1 MLAMERITACNGMN
15 PTAPTASKRKRVP
28 LASVATLLIATSL
41 LGQVLGFLRTKLV
54 NANFPAT
61 GPNSTDAYFAAFN
74 IPDFFFFTIAAGALG
89 VAFIPVLSDRLQRGD
104 RKGVNELTSS
114 LLNLLA
120 LIMLAVGVIIFVFA
134 EPIIKHFVTPPEVH
148 NAVLILRLI
157 AFNPLLF
164 TISGIMTSL
173 QQSLGRFFF
182 YAMGPLF
189 YNACIIVAA
198 MVFSTNS
205 GNAGGPGHIGLVG
218 LGYGALAGAVAQLL
232 IIGVGS
238 FNLRYRWQPKI
249 MWRNS
254 DFRLVLKQLL
264 PRSLDQGVDQ
274 LNSIVETK
282 FARNLGAGNISYYN
296 NAYTLSTAPALLI
309 GTAISTAAFPRMS
322 QRLSQ
327 GRPDLF
333 RRDFLRVLRTMIW
346 LSAPVA
352 VIGYF
357 GRGYLAR
364 LIFSRN
370 APEIALIFGFL
381 VGAIFFRTIYTLVSR
396 WFYAQKDTKTPMFVS
411 LFTISLNIFL
421 AYLLSKPGNYG
432 VAGLALAQSIV
443 AMVEVFILMIIMV
456 IRDHHLL
463 DIYFWGGCARIL
475 SVTGFSVI
483 AGFVMISLYP
493 LGINDTG
500 FVTLGTK
507 LGFIAGV
514 VFVVHV
520 AMSGLFGLDEA
531 RPVFKRLQKIVF
543 RPVRLQ

>member
-1 MLAMERITACNGMN
+1 MN

-28 LASVATLLIATSL
+28 LANVATLLIATSL
-41 LGQVLGFLRTKLV
+41 MGQVLGFLRTKLV

-89 VAFIPVLSDRLQRGD
+89 VAFIPVLSDHLQRGD

-120 LIMLAVGVIIFVFA
+120 LIMLAVGIIIFVFA
-134 EPIIKHFVTPPEVH
+134 EPIIKHFVTPSEVH

-198 MVFSTNS
+198 MAFSTNG

-218 LGYGALAGAVAQLL
+218 LGYGALAGAVAQML

-238 FNLRYRWQPKI
+238 INLRYRWQPKI
-249 MWRNS
+249 MWRSS
-254 DFRLVLKQLL
+254 DFRLILKQLL

-352 VIGYF
+352 VISYF

-411 LFTISLNIFL
+411 LFTISLNILL

-443 AMVEVFILMIIMV
+443 AMIEVFVLLIIMV
-456 IRDHHLL
+456 IRDHQLL
-463 DIYFWGGCARIL
+463 DMSFWGGCARIL

-507 LGFIAGV
+507 LGFIALV
-514 VFVVHV
+514 VFGVHV

-531 RPVFKRLQKIVF
+531 KPVFKRLQKIVF
-543 RPVRLQ
+543 RPVRIE